1 MANDRT
7 VLIIDDEQ
15 DARRIVLKYVER
27 YFPQL
32 TVVGEAGSVEEGVV
46 MIESL
51 SPMIVFL
58 DIQLG
63 DGTGF
68 DVLDRIHRTDS
79 RIIFTTAFD
88 DYAVKAFRY
97 HALDYLLKP
106 IDPEEFSI
114 AVQHVMDMTV
124 TEQSS
129 NLQNWMAQYGNSDRK
144 LGVPT
149 ADGVRFIQ
157 LDTIVYMEADSSYC
171 KIYLRDNRSVVVSK
185 PLKYFSDKLEGERVF
200 LRPHKSFIVNM
211 NYLLEYVKEDGGMLK
226 LNNGALIPISRQ
238 KKDEVI
244 REMNEFFI

>member
-7 VLIIDDEQ
+7 VLIVDDEQ
-15 DARRIVLKYVER
+15 DARRIVSKYVER

-32 TVVGEAGSVEEGVV
+32 TIVGEAGSVEEGVT

-68 DVLDRIHRTDS
+68 DVLDRVQRRDS

-106 IDPEEFSI
+106 IDPEEFSV

-149 ADGVRFIQ
+149 ADGIRFIQ
-157 LDTIVYMEADSSYC
+157 LDAIVYMEADSSYC
-171 KIYLRDNRSVVVSK
+171 KIYLKDSKSVVVSK